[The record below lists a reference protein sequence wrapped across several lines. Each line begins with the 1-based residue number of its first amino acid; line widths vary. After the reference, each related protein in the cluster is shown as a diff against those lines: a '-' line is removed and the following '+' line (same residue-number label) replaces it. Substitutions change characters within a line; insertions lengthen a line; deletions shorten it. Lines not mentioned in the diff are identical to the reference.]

1 MASLRVALEPEFSW
15 FFHLI
20 SGPTWVGLSL
30 GLGENNIQT
39 NTIDYG
45 VGPATLKKASTKS
58 SWRRS
63 RKQAK

>member
-1 MASLRVALEPEFSW
+1 MASLRVALESKFSW

-39 NTIDYG
+39 NTID
-45 VGPATLKKASTKS
+45 
-58 SWRRS
+58 
-63 RKQAK
+63 

>member
-1 MASLRVALEPEFSW
+1 MVSLRVALEPEFSC

-39 NTIDYG
+39 NTID
-45 VGPATLKKASTKS
+45 
-58 SWRRS
+58 
-63 RKQAK
+63 